1 MLLAV
6 INGSYIV
13 FVVVKIKLELH
24 FMMEGRHTRNYKE
37 YLIIFT
43 FNAFV

>member
-24 FMMEGRHTRNYKE
+24 FMMEGRRTQNCKE
-37 YLIIFT
+37 YLMI
-43 FNAFV
+43 